1 MLESI
6 LKIGENNINNAMD
19 LFIKE
24 VSGSNKKENI
34 MVLIIFDID
43 NNGIS
48 TDYRRLDNNIAKEYN
63 WIGNTFAASRER
75 IRRLTTDKIEKINT
89 GEIIDNML
97 KSIQTLK
104 ELNMNDNDL
113 QNLQILEN
121 KINEIKTN
129 IKQPIKDLLN
139 AKLEQ
144 YKKYN
149 IVLYT
154 ICIKENGKIIDL
166 ATTDWYKTFIRLD
179 IKYPKNLI
187 DGKCHICGNQTKI
200 LTDPAFEGGSIL
212 KIYNIDKK
220 GFISG
225 ISSHDEDMKRT
236 FVICPECRW
245 NLIVGEK
252 FVKKNLE
259 LTIDTL
265 NMYIIPRVEPYDYKV
280 VERIK
285 DKMERVTY
293 NKPAEADKLQDID
306 ETLTDSQRYDNI
318 EWYTINIIIGK
329 RGQADFKLEGFI
341 QEVPITNI
349 SKLAKEMSNIT
360 KIASSQWSD
369 EESRWRMSLESI
381 MRLIP
386 LRKSGRD
393 IDYKPF
399 IELLDSLLHLTK
411 YNYYSLIKSYAL
423 LAHIYRY
430 ESYEGYNIRRV
441 DNSDY
446 GLVYTTIMFNYFFV
460 LLKNLEMI
468 EMRTNT
474 TDIKDISVGDEH
486 MDNWLKSMGYNEYNT
501 ALFLLGYIIAQIGN
515 AQYKKGDEKKSILDK
530 IDFKGMKKERIL
542 LLACELLQSLRNYKI
557 LNYNES
563 YYYKM
568 MELLNKA
575 GKEIDKDPIENL
587 FYILSGYAYG
597 TYKVINKDWVKMDE

>member
-1 MLESI
+1 
-6 LKIGENNINNAMD
+6 
-19 LFIKE
+19 
-24 VSGSNKKENI
+24 
-34 MVLIIFDID
+34 
-43 NNGIS
+43 
-48 TDYRRLDNNIAKEYN
+48 
-63 WIGNTFAASRER
+63 
-75 IRRLTTDKIEKINT
+75 
-89 GEIIDNML
+89 
-97 KSIQTLK
+97 
-104 ELNMNDNDL
+104 
-113 QNLQILEN
+113 
-121 KINEIKTN
+121 
-129 IKQPIKDLLN
+129 
-139 AKLEQ
+139 
-144 YKKYN
+144 
-149 IVLYT
+149 
-154 ICIKENGKIIDL
+154 
-166 ATTDWYKTFIRLD
+166 
-179 IKYPKNLI
+179 
-187 DGKCHICGNQTKI
+187 
-200 LTDPAFEGGSIL
+200 
-212 KIYNIDKK
+212 
-220 GFISG
+220 
-225 ISSHDEDMKRT
+225 
-236 FVICPECRW
+236 
-245 NLIVGEK
+245 
-252 FVKKNLE
+252 
-259 LTIDTL
+259 
-265 NMYIIPRVEPYDYKV
+265 
-280 VERIK
+280 
-285 DKMERVTY
+285 MERVTY

-306 ETLTDSQRYDNI
+306 ETLTDSQQYDNI

-360 KIASSQWSD
+360 KIASAQWSD

-399 IELLDSLLHLTK
+399 IELLNSLLHLTK

-430 ESYEGYNIRRV
+430 KSYDGYNIRRV

-446 GLVYTTIMFNYFFV
+446 ELVYKTIMFNYFFV

-468 EMRTNT
+468 EITNT
-474 TDIKDISVGDEH
+474 MDINDISVGNEH
-486 MDNWLKSMGYNEYNT
+486 MDSWLKSMGYNEYNT